1 MSCFNWLL
9 YLASALAVIQ
19 NGLLVD
25 SASDKKH
32 RNGPV
37 VNVTKHLI
45 FPDFNLSYN
54 PRMLND
60 VKLLGSAKL
69 ASKTSAIQIP
79 DESHVT
85 DLRHQAGRAI
95 YSSSIRLLD
104 PHTETPASFE
114 TTFSFQF
121 HNASSPSAER
131 IQTTQGGGY
140 GNGGSGL
147 AFVIVPD
154 EFTVGRPGAW
164 LAMLNDACEDDYKA
178 IAIEFDTRLNP
189 EFGDPNDNHVG
200 INLGTII
207 STETINASDV
217 GVFLNDGSVHRAWI
231 SYNGSRR
238 WMDIRLGSDDGSY
251 PSKPVF
257 SGSLDLSPYLNE
269 YMFVGFSASTGNHT
283 QIHSVLSWNF
293 TSVSQAFLRVPSMET
308 CESKIVVTETPR
320 AEPPGT
326 FLIFIA
332 VLALAIAVM
341 LSLYYNSKRRNANSD
356 SASIVL
362 PEKKQRPRPPNK
374 PRSFTISEI
383 SLATRSFGE
392 LEILGGGSKGVCY
405 RGKLSNGCQVA
416 VKRFSPQFLNSQGL
430 DRRRL
435 MKEIKGIS
443 RVRHPN
449 LVSIRGWCQDKKE
462 TMVVYEFFS
471 NGSLDKW
478 LFGVGV
484 LPWTRRFKVVRDV
497 AEALSYLHSNQL
509 AHKNL
514 KTTNVF
520 LDVSFRAVLGDFG
533 FVLCGAESRKFE
545 STVSQSTDVFEFGLF
560 VLEVVGGRK
569 RLEAELGELEERDL
583 LDFTWRMHEI
593 GEMRRV
599 VDKRMGAVINLDQ
612 AIRVLEIGLLCTLN
626 ASKGRPSMEQVVEFL
641 CMERP
646 IPELPQTRP
655 AALFPYNSTNAL
667 CTGYSCAPF
676 K

>member
-9 YLASALAVIQ
+9 YLAAALAVIR
-19 NGLLVD
+19 NELLVD

-32 RNGPV
+32 HSGPV
-37 VNVTKHLI
+37 VNVTKHLM

-54 PRMLND
+54 PRILND

-121 HNASSPSAER
+121 HNASSSSPER
-131 IQTTQGGGY
+131 IQTTQSGGY

-164 LAMLNDACEDDYKA
+164 LAMLNDACEDDYKV
-178 IAIEFDTRLNP
+178 ITIEFDTRLNP

-217 GVFLNDGSVHRAWI
+217 GVFLNDGSIHRAWI

-238 WMDIRLGSDDGSY
+238 WMEIRLGSDDGSY
-251 PSKPVF
+251 PAKPVF
-257 SGSLDLSPYLNE
+257 SGSLDLSPFLNE

-293 TSVSQAFLRVPSMET
+293 TSVSQAFLRVPSIET
-308 CESKIVVTETPR
+308 CESKIVVTENSR

-341 LSLYYNSKRRNANSD
+341 LSLYYNSKRRSANSD

-383 SLATRSFGE
+383 SLATRSFGA

-405 RGKLSNGCQVA
+405 RGKLPNGCQVA
-416 VKRFSPQFLNSQGL
+416 VK
-430 DRRRL
+430 RRL

-462 TMVVYEFFS
+462 IMVVYEFFS

-484 LPWTRRFKVVRDV
+484 LPWTRRLMQNRWQ
-497 AEALSYLHSNQL
+497 S
-509 AHKNL
+509 NL
-514 KTTNVF
+514 KNNWIVP
-520 LDVSFRAVLGDFG
+520 
-533 FVLCGAESRKFE
+533 K
-545 STVSQSTDVFEFGLF
+545 
-560 VLEVVGGRK
+560 
-569 RLEAELGELEERDL
+569 
-583 LDFTWRMHEI
+583 
-593 GEMRRV
+593 
-599 VDKRMGAVINLDQ
+599 
-612 AIRVLEIGLLCTLN
+612 
-626 ASKGRPSMEQVVEFL
+626 VEN
-641 CMERP
+641 E
-646 IPELPQTRP
+646 
-655 AALFPYNSTNAL
+655 
-667 CTGYSCAPF
+667 